1 MPWLIPFS
9 PNDENMSDDSGYD
22 PDDDSDDEIAADDEE
37 SPSFYACEVIRKID
51 EKLRYFDE
59 N

>member
-1 MPWLIPFS
+1 
-9 PNDENMSDDSGYD
+9 MSDDSGYD